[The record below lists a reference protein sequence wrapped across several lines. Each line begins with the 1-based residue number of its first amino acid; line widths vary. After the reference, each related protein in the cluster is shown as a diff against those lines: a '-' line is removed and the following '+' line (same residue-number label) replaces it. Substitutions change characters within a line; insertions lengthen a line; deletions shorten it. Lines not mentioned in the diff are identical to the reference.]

1 MLLDDS
7 ESNNGPW
14 PSDFSGELQMSQN
27 WKDCSTI
34 RFAFETGSRPKVL
47 GHHEVDALRV
57 FRFLRPQFL
66 KIIIFINQLFYVHL
80 HSRLDGNIESKSS
93 NNILLNIIEILFLL

>member
-1 MLLDDS
+1 
-7 ESNNGPW
+7 
-14 PSDFSGELQMSQN
+14 MSQN

-80 HSRLDGNIESKSS
+80 HSRLDSNIES
-93 NNILLNIIEILFLL
+93 NNTFLNIIEILFLL